1 MYRQMNFF
9 LFEVGVEISDH
20 PMTSDQSAHLLNV
33 AVQLGD
39 IILQGNVLFPN
50 LYYACFTVAFKIN
63 FIFRK

>member
-39 IILQGNVLFPN
+39 IILQGNVCCFPICIM
-50 LYYACFTVAFKIN
+50 LVLQ
-63 FIFRK
+63 